1 MNLPPYIRDVSQ
13 IGSLNSLLTNNRI
26 QMNSKVVIYGIFDND
41 TEDNNESAL
50 CTNQMPFYLVS
61 KHQNTISV

>member
-26 QMNSKVVIYGIFDND
+26 QMNSKFVIYMEYLTMILKIIMNR
-41 TEDNNESAL
+41 L
-50 CTNQMPFYLVS
+50 CTN
-61 KHQNTISV
+61 